1 MQRFPNSCTEAGMS
15 WDEISEGS
23 LRLLSVLLGNAEKA
37 RERSRLQDEK
47 RQALKMEFLGEDSST
62 WMQYIFR
69 LLLKERVESWKSYRL
84 GRQRR
89 VDLDTVPPLTSCM
102 AVDM

>member
-1 MQRFPNSCTEAGMS
+1 MS

-23 LRLLSVLLGNAEKA
+23 LHLLSVLLGNAEKA

-62 WMQYIFR
+62 WMQYF
-69 LLLKERVESWKSYRL
+69 
-84 GRQRR
+84 
-89 VDLDTVPPLTSCM
+89 LDYF
-102 AVDM
+102 